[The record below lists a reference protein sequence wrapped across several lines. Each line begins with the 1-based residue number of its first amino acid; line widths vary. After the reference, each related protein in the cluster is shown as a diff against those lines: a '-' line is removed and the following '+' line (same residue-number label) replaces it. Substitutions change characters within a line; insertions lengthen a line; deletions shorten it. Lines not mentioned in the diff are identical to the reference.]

1 MSKLMNLNDIKD
13 ENYLDQILKS
23 ELTVI
28 EDIQGSK
35 IFVNWDGTDFII
47 KSKSIHSD
55 PINLIDLAMQNYYN
69 FAIDFFDSLSER
81 VKALMNKKWWFGFEY
96 FPDTQPA
103 NIVYNRMPKNHLVLS
118 SICKGNK
125 FSYTI
130 DELDEYSRLFNTDVV
145 PVIFKG
151 KLSDESIQNLKY
163 FLNTSED
170 DLDFVFGENNFA
182 YFFYKILD
190 PNTKN
195 SFLMDDGF
203 QENLEKLIIRSDI
216 GEVSFEIL
224 NPLYKKISETNSTE
238 FLEVYTLILINFL
251 NFCQSVDLKNMKV
264 QGNKRDEV
272 YLYLICKLYNIYLSE
287 VKDDLMKFEFIVPE
301 FFDKDKFR
309 INTEL
314 IPNKLTRNYI
324 KEDSKLEYYFKVI
337 LGSFNRKRK
346 KPIGLF
352 TESTIE
358 IFNKF
363 VDGIQKKIDEYLNR
377 KSEIELTKSG
387 LIDFG
392 EFFDI
397 KYDTDSEEKVYP
409 DVYKEIEA
417 SAEEKQKKKGVK
429 LDQKMANK

>member
-13 ENYLDQILKS
+13 ETYLDQILTS

-35 IFVNWDGTDFII
+35 IFVNWDGNDFVV

-55 PINLIDLAMQNYYN
+55 PINLVDLAMQNYYN

-81 VKALMNKKWWFGFEY
+81 VKALMNKRWWFGFEY

-103 NIVYNRMPKNHLVLS
+103 NITYNRIPKNHLVLS

-130 DELDEYSRLFNTDVV
+130 DELDEYARLFNTDVV
-145 PVIFKG
+145 PVIFRG
-151 KLSDESIQNLKY
+151 KLNDESIQSLKY
-163 FLNTSED
+163 FLNTSEE
-170 DLDFVFGENNFA
+170 DLEFVFGENSFA
-182 YFFYKILD
+182 YFFYKLLD
-190 PNTKN
+190 PNTET
-195 SFLMDDGF
+195 SFLMDGQF
-203 QENLEKLIIRSDI
+203 QENLEKLIIRSDS
-216 GEVSFEIL
+216 GDVSFEIL

-251 NFCQSVDLKNMKV
+251 NFCQSVDMKNMKV
-264 QGNKRDEV
+264 NGNKRDEI
-272 YLYLICKLYNIYLSE
+272 YLFLICKLFNIYLSE
-287 VKDDLMKFEFIVPE
+287 VKEDLLKFEFVVPE

-314 IPNKLTRNYI
+314 IPNKLTRTYI
-324 KEDSKLEYYFKVI
+324 KEDKKLEYYFKVI
-337 LGSFNRKRK
+337 LGSFNKRRK

-363 VDGIQKKIDEYLNR
+363 VDLIQKKIDEYLNR
-377 KSEIELTKSG
+377 KSEVELTKSG

-397 KYDTDSEEKVYP
+397 KYDTDSEDKVYP

-417 SAEEKQKKKGVK
+417 GSEEKQKKKGTK
-429 LDQKMANK
+429 LGQKFPTK

>member
-13 ENYLDQILKS
+13 ETYLDQILTS

-35 IFVNWDGTDFII
+35 IFVNWDGNDFVV
-47 KSKSIHSD
+47 KSKSIYSD
-55 PINLIDLAMQNYYN
+55 PINLVDLAMQNYYN

-81 VKALMNKKWWFGFEY
+81 VKALMNKRWWFGFEY

-103 NIVYNRMPKNHLVLS
+103 NITYNRIPKNHLVLS

-130 DELDEYSRLFNTDVV
+130 DELDEYARLFNTDVV

-151 KLSDESIQNLKY
+151 KLNDEAIQSLKY
-163 FLNTSED
+163 FLNTSEE
-170 DLDFVFGENNFA
+170 DLEFVFGENNFS
-182 YFFYKILD
+182 YFFYKLLD
-190 PNTKN
+190 PNTET
-195 SFLMDDGF
+195 SFLMDGQF
-203 QENLEKLIIRSDI
+203 QDNIEKLIIRSDS
-216 GEVSFEIL
+216 GEASFEIL

-238 FLEVYTLILINFL
+238 FLEIYTLILINFL
-251 NFCQSVDLKNMKV
+251 NFCQSVDMKNMKV
-264 QGNKRDEV
+264 NGNKRDEI
-272 YLYLICKLYNIYLSE
+272 YLFLICKLYNIYLSE
-287 VKDDLMKFEFIVPE
+287 VKDDLLKFEFVVPE

-314 IPNKLTRNYI
+314 IPNKLTRTYI
-324 KEDSKLEYYFKVI
+324 KEDKKFEYYFKVI
-337 LGSFNRKRK
+337 LGSFNKKRK

-363 VDGIQKKIDEYLNR
+363 VDLIQKKIDEYLNR
-377 KSEIELTKSG
+377 KSEVELTKSG

-397 KYDTDSEEKVYP
+397 KYDTDSEDKVYP

-417 SAEEKQKKKGVK
+417 GSEEKQKKKGTK
-429 LDQKMANK
+429 LGQKFPTK

>member
-13 ENYLDQILKS
+13 ETYLDQILTS

-35 IFVNWDGTDFII
+35 IFVNWDGNDFVV
-47 KSKSIHSD
+47 KSKSIYSD
-55 PINLIDLAMQNYYN
+55 PINLVDLAMQNYYN

-81 VKALMNKKWWFGFEY
+81 VKALMNKRWWFGFEY

-103 NIVYNRMPKNHLVLS
+103 NITYNRIPKNHLVLS

-130 DELDEYSRLFNTDVV
+130 DELDEYARLFNTDVV

-151 KLSDESIQNLKY
+151 KLNDEAIQSLKY
-163 FLNTSED
+163 FLNTSEE
-170 DLDFVFGENNFA
+170 DLEFVFGENNFS
-182 YFFYKILD
+182 YFFYKLLD
-190 PNTKN
+190 PNTET
-195 SFLMDDGF
+195 SFLMDGQF
-203 QENLEKLIIRSDI
+203 QDNIEKLIIRSDS
-216 GEVSFEIL
+216 GEASFEIL

-238 FLEVYTLILINFL
+238 FLEIYTLILINFL
-251 NFCQSVDLKNMKV
+251 NFCQSVDMKNMKV
-264 QGNKRDEV
+264 NGNKRDES
-272 YLYLICKLYNIYLSE
+272 YLFLICKLYNIYLSE
-287 VKDDLMKFEFIVPE
+287 VKDDLLKFEFVVPE

-314 IPNKLTRNYI
+314 IPNKLTRTYI
-324 KEDSKLEYYFKVI
+324 KEDKKFEYYFKVI
-337 LGSFNRKRK
+337 LGSFNKKRK

-363 VDGIQKKIDEYLNR
+363 VDLIQKKIDEYLNR
-377 KSEIELTKSG
+377 KSEVELTKSG

-397 KYDTDSEEKVYP
+397 KYDTDSEDKVYP

-417 SAEEKQKKKGVK
+417 GSEEKQKKKGTK
-429 LDQKMANK
+429 LGQKFPTK